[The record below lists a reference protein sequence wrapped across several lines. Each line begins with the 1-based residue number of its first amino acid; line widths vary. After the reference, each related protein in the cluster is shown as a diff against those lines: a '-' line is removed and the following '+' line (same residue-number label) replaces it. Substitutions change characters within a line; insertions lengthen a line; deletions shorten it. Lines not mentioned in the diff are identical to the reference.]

1 MASIR
6 DIAKEARVSPGTV
19 SRVLNNDPTL
29 SVSEETR
36 KRIYDIAENF
46 QYKKLKEK
54 IKAYKLLLMHQEP
67 KKCLIRII
75 VRLD

>member
-29 SVSEETR
+29 SVAEETR

-54 IKAYKLLLMHQEP
+54 
-67 KKCLIRII
+67 
-75 VRLD
+75 

>member
-29 SVSEETR
+29 SVAEETR

-46 QYKKLKEK
+46 QYKKAERKN
-54 IKAYKLLLMHQEP
+54 
-67 KKCLIRII
+67 KCRFTN
-75 VRLD
+75 